1 VRQALPVR
9 LLPTLLGSACLVL
22 FLVLRGTVGQL

>member
-1 VRQALPVR
+1 VR
-9 LLPTLLGSACLVL
+9 LLPTLLGSAGLLL